1 MLQTIF
7 DMCATMG
14 MTETNENNPFRCGTF
29 FQGDGITTQGYF
41 WCLSHEHHFSIT
53 KCDFYFCRDTE
64 LTMPRDSR
72 YISLRLEYAK
82 HLPPGKITA
91 YLEERGA
98 MSSTR
103 MQRGSRVAY
112 TEVLYEPAFYK
123 KQLGPMFTSQ
133 NVNPVEI
140 LKQMGG
146 EHNWSG
152 EMMDAL
158 MKIYLCELKGMA
170 AELYYVAGA
179 YALMSALIEMG
190 NGRLPKKNA
199 DYENVLR
206 VVQYIDE
213 HYTDELRQE
222 DLVRLASM
230 SSTKLKNLFR
240 QFTGCT
246 MTDYILAKKT
256 DRASHLLADTDFSIE
271 EIARQVGFH
280 TVAGFSTSFKK
291 KTGLSPTEYRHRIEF
306 NCFIDP
312 SVSDGSTSLLQK

>member
-1 MLQTIF
+1 MLQMIL
-7 DMCATMG
+7 DMCTAMG
-14 MTETNENNPFRCGTF
+14 MKENSENNPFRCGTF
-29 FQGDGITTQGYF
+29 FQGDENKTQGYF
-41 WCLSHEHHFSIT
+41 WCLPNDHHFCIT

-64 LTMPRDSR
+64 LTMPSNTR

-91 YLEERGA
+91 YLEEKGDMA
-98 MSSTR
+98 STR
-103 MQRGSRVAY
+103 MQKGSRVAY
-112 TEVLYEPAFYK
+112 TEVLYEPTFYK
-123 KQLGPMFTSQ
+123 KQLGTMFTSQ
-133 NVNPVEI
+133 NANPVEI

-152 EMMDAL
+152 EMMDVL
-158 MKIYLCELKGMA
+158 TKIYLCELKGMA

-213 HYTDELRQE
+213 HYTDELQQE

-240 QFTGCT
+240 QFTGYT
-246 MTDYILAKKT
+246 MTEYVLAKKT
-256 DRASHLLADTDFSIE
+256 DRASHLLADADLPVE
-271 EIARQVGFH
+271 EIARQVGFD
-280 TVAGFSTSFKK
+280 TASGFSTSFKK
-291 KTGLSPTEYRHRIEF
+291 RTGLSPSEYRKRIEF
-306 NCFIDP
+306 NCFINP
-312 SVSDGSTSLLQK
+312 SNISSR